1 MTDRLCEELLKIFSP
16 YFDIA
21 DSGFTKIFE
30 AQETLSKELDSLQKP
45 LVTILKRSQKK
56 NVVFSD
62 YTNKLRQA
70 KWKIK
75 QVKRILLEIDGRLN
89 GIFKMIHREE
99 PNNENWR
106 KRLNTGQQP
115 VENEKE
121 EKQEKKN
128 EVKEEKQ
135 DNEKK
140 EKPQEKEIE
149 KEEKKEKNEKEEK
162 KEKEEK
168 DEKEE
173 IKEKVEN
180 KEEKKENEEKEKQQE
195 KDEK

>member
-140 EKPQEKEIE
+140 EEKQEKEE
-149 KEEKKEKNEKEEK
+149 KKEKKEKNEKEEK

>member
-106 KRLNTGQQP
+106 KRLNTGKQP

-128 EVKEEKQ
+128 EENK
-135 DNEKK
+135 
-140 EKPQEKEIE
+140 E
-149 KEEKKEKNEKEEK
+149 KEEKEGNEKKQEKEEK

-168 DEKEE
+168 QEKQETEGKEENKEKEE
-173 IKEKVEN
+173 KEQKEQKVEKEKTEK
-180 KEEKKENEEKEKQQE
+180 KEEK
-195 KDEK
+195 